1 MTKIRIALLAS
12 CGFVSFFHQPN
23 WVSDNFWY
31 EAEFWDYLP
40 FNFPYIG
47 FILIYTVLT
56 TILFDQFIRFVKKY
70 A

>member
-1 MTKIRIALLAS
+1 MTKTRVALLAS

-31 EAEFWDYLP
+31 KADFWDASP
-40 FNFPYIG
+40 FDFPYLG
-47 FILIYTVLT
+47 FILIYAALT
-56 TILFDQFIRFVKKY
+56 TILFDQFIRLVKKN